1 MNEFTTV
8 YDLTSNSAQMS
19 GWFHFVFSMA
29 LIIGGISGVIFYKR
43 IREKLAGPLS
53 RSLFGIL
60 VLIGIGWWLWH
71 VELFNYAILRNA
83 KNIEVAEG
91 IVHVI
96 RTQPY
101 QGHTSG
107 DKITIDGQP
116 FEIDYFHANT
126 GYNESI
132 AHGGVLK
139 QGAYA
144 RIHHCDGV
152 IYKVEVL
159 RK

>member
-8 YDLTSNSAQMS
+8 YDLTSQSAQMS
-19 GWFHFVFSMA
+19 GWFHFIFSMA
-29 LIIGGISGVIFYKR
+29 LIIGGILGVIFHKR
-43 IREKLAGPLS
+43 MFENLP
-53 RSLFGIL
+53 RSIFGIMVLFGL
-60 VLIGIGWWLWH
+60 GWWLEH
-71 VELFNYAILRNA
+71 MELFNYVILRNA
-83 KNIEVAEG
+83 ENIQVTEG
-91 IVHVI
+91 IVHVT

-132 AHGGVLK
+132 AHGGVL
-139 QGAYA
+139 QEGVYA

-152 IYKVEVL
+152 IYKVEV
-159 RK
+159 KVQ